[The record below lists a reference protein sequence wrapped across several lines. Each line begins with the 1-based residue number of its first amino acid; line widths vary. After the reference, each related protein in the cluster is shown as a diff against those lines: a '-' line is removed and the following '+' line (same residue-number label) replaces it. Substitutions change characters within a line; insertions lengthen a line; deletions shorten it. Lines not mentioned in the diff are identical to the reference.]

1 MLAEQ
6 ELVRDSHGNPV
17 LEGMCG
23 NVLCG
28 RFDPRLP
35 FFTENGS
42 FWRNSTTQL
51 LASTT
56 EADRQGPTRNRCN
69 RAGYESV
76 ALVRMSFAGRTL
88 GLLQFNDKRK
98 GRFTRVLLEF
108 LERVGAAL
116 ATALEQR
123 SVNAALRDSEER
135 YRSLFEN
142 MREGY
147 AYCKM
152 EFHAGK
158 PVDWEYLAVNEAF
171 EVLTGLKGVVGK
183 KVSEVIPGVRES
195 NPELLGIYGGVSLT
209 GKPETFEDYV
219 APLGIWFSISVYS
232 AGRGYFVA
240 VFDNI
245 TERKRAEEALQES
258 EQRYRQ
264 LFENSQ
270 LGIYRTTPDGQ
281 VLLANP
287 ALLAMLGY
295 ASLEDLAGHNLEEE
309 AGFQPEYDRHEFRCT
324 VEDQG
329 ELRGHEAGWRQ
340 RNGNIVYIRENTKT
354 VRGADGAVLY
364 YDGTV
369 EDITEHKRAEEELR
383 ASEKRYRLIAE
394 NTADVIWTLDVAT
407 GRTTYVSPSIERLRG
422 YSPIEV
428 LNQSLEEVLTPE
440 SYRRA
445 LALLAER
452 IAALEGGDE
461 SARISVVELDNK
473 CRDGSIVATEAVAK
487 LVTDDRGRVREVLGV
502 TRDITERK
510 RAEQALWESE
520 GRARRLAEMLER
532 SSQPVVTAYTDGRLN
547 IVNAAYCG
555 LLGYNRD
562 ELQTL
567 SQTVDLTPPEWR
579 EKEAEVLELL
589 HRERK
594 PIRYQKEYIRKDG
607 TRVPVEILVHLDPNP
622 AEGAPYYYAFVTDLT
637 ERKRAAEALRLS
649 EKRFRQVADDA
660 EVFVWEVDAEGLYTY
675 ASTVVETILGY
686 VPDELVGKLH
696 FYDLFAPEVREQIK
710 AVAIQGI
717 AEKRPFQSFLASSLK
732 KDGSTVMLEKSGT
745 PMLDEAGNLIGYR
758 GADRD
763 VTGRVRAME
772 ELRQHRDHLEQ
783 IVKERTA
790 EIEAESSKLAIE
802 VVERTLVVE
811 AYKRSEARLQLQFDS
826 MPLACITIGRNL
838 KLQAWNPAAVR
849 IFGYTATE
857 AVGAP
862 VIDLIVPEDIRPEV
876 DALLRTLLEGKESV
890 RNVNDNATKDGRR
903 ITCEWTNTPLLDPD
917 RSRQGLL
924 CMVEDIT
931 LRRQAEEGLK
941 RKTVELEA
949 FNKAM
954 IGREKRLIELKEELN
969 RLCLEVGRPPAYPP
983 VWRDEDESA
992 DSP

>member
-1 MLAEQ
+1 
-6 ELVRDSHGNPV
+6 
-17 LEGMCG
+17 
-23 NVLCG
+23 
-28 RFDPRLP
+28 
-35 FFTENGS
+35 
-42 FWRNSTTQL
+42 
-51 LASTT
+51 
-56 EADRQGPTRNRCN
+56 
-69 RAGYESV
+69 
-76 ALVRMSFAGRTL
+76 
-88 GLLQFNDKRK
+88 
-98 GRFTRVLLEF
+98 
-108 LERVGAAL
+108 
-116 ATALEQR
+116 
-123 SVNAALRDSEER
+123 
-135 YRSLFEN
+135 
-142 MREGY
+142 
-147 AYCKM
+147 
-152 EFHAGK
+152 
-158 PVDWEYLAVNEAF
+158 
-171 EVLTGLKGVVGK
+171 
-183 KVSEVIPGVRES
+183 
-195 NPELLGIYGGVSLT
+195 
-209 GKPETFEDYV
+209 
-219 APLGIWFSISVYS
+219 
-232 AGRGYFVA
+232 
-240 VFDNI
+240 
-245 TERKRAEEALQES
+245 
-258 EQRYRQ
+258 
-264 LFENSQ
+264 
-270 LGIYRTTPDGQ
+270 
-281 VLLANP
+281 
-287 ALLAMLGY
+287 
-295 ASLEDLAGHNLEEE
+295 
-309 AGFQPEYDRHEFRCT
+309 
-324 VEDQG
+324 
-329 ELRGHEAGWRQ
+329 
-340 RNGNIVYIRENTKT
+340 
-354 VRGADGAVLY
+354 
-364 YDGTV
+364 
-369 EDITEHKRAEEELR
+369 
-383 ASEKRYRLIAE
+383 
-394 NTADVIWTLDVAT
+394 
-407 GRTTYVSPSIERLRG
+407 
-422 YSPIEV
+422 
-428 LNQSLEEVLTPE
+428 
-440 SYRRA
+440 
-445 LALLAER
+445 
-452 IAALEGGDE
+452 
-461 SARISVVELDNK
+461 
-473 CRDGSIVATEAVAK
+473 
-487 LVTDDRGRVREVLGV
+487 
-502 TRDITERK
+502 
-510 RAEQALWESE
+510 
-520 GRARRLAEMLER
+520 
-532 SSQPVVTAYTDGRLN
+532 
-547 IVNAAYCG
+547 
-555 LLGYNRD
+555 
-562 ELQTL
+562 
-567 SQTVDLTPPEWR
+567 
-579 EKEAEVLELL
+579 
-589 HRERK
+589 
-594 PIRYQKEYIRKDG
+594 
-607 TRVPVEILVHLDPNP
+607 
-622 AEGAPYYYAFVTDLT
+622 
-637 ERKRAAEALRLS
+637 
-649 EKRFRQVADDA
+649 
-660 EVFVWEVDAEGLYTY
+660 VFVWEVDAEGLYTY